1 MEEKRTF
8 ELSKKVAREWYNQGG
23 ELRKVALQVYT
34 EKELKQITYCDIC
47 DEIFLNEYFDLDEC
61 SQITLR
67 KVYDIAERV
76 CPNNATS
83 RRQLEKLLAINMLV
97 NVAKYLNG
105 VHWQPDWN
113 SSAQKKW
120 FLRYNKYLKDIEYD
134 FSLYRSVTNVYFAT
148 KEKALQAVEILGM
161 DIIELALVGN
171 W

>member
-1 MEEKRTF
+1 MDEKRTF
-8 ELSKKVAREWYNQGG
+8 ELSKKTAREWYNQGG

-34 EKELKQITYCDIC
+34 EKELKQLTYTDIC

-83 RRQLEKLLAINMLV
+83 RRQLEKLLAINMIV
-97 NVAKYLNG
+97 NVAKYLNEG
-105 VHWQPDWN
+105 WQPNWKASNQFKYFIKFDN
-113 SSAQKKW
+113 LNEDFFIDNHIHYSSNNI
-120 FLRYNKYLKDIEYD
+120 Y
-134 FSLYRSVTNVYFAT
+134 FST
-148 KEKALQAVEILGM
+148 KEKAEQAIKILGVEI
-161 DIIELALVGN
+161 IKLAIADN